1 MEASPRSPNGSRRDA
16 RPLRL
21 GLLNARKTHALHR
34 FAEVFLPAYHAAK
47 TARDGSISTT

>member
-1 MEASPRSPNGSRRDA
+1 MDAFADLTERVEAA

-34 FAEVFLPAYHAAK
+34 FAAGSCPPMPPPRPNA
-47 TARDGSISTT
+47 DGSISTT